1 MKLVVIMGI
10 TWIADVLSW
19 AHNVAMKS
27 NNIYSTTHD
36 IRYYFWYVMD
46 TINALQG
53 VLIFLVVAS
62 QPQVRTDL
70 YTKQNNEKKMFV
82 EIISYK
88 SYTCLYLH
96 RNTFISMLA
105 YYFNFSLIY

>member
-19 AHNVAMKS
+19 AHNVALKNS
-27 NNIYSTTHD
+27 NIYSTTHD
-36 IRYYFWYVMD
+36 VRYYFWYMMD

-62 QPQVRTDL
+62 QPQVRTNL
-70 YTKQNNEKKMFV
+70 
-82 EIISYK
+82 
-88 SYTCLYLH
+88 
-96 RNTFISMLA
+96 
-105 YYFNFSLIY
+105 